1 MNQIKQKERKPEMGN
16 IKRLNANTFI
26 MLLIDISSPFL
37 TANEFYNPSVL
48 VSMIVS
54 DIYFT
59 EEELKN
65 RLLYVTFLRF

>member
-37 TANEFYNPSVL
+37 TANEFYKPSVL
-48 VSMIVS
+48 VSMIV
-54 DIYFT
+54 
-59 EEELKN
+59 
-65 RLLYVTFLRF
+65 